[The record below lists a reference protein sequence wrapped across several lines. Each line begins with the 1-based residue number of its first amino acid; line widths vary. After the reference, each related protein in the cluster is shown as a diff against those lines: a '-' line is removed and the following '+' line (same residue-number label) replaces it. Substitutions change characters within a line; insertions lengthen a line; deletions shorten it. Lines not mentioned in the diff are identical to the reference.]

1 MVKRKSESDLAYKL
15 LRRLLRR
22 ALGSPESDRNL
33 LSVILH
39 DAPVLA
45 HQGKMH
51 DCSRCSVARLR
62 FALDVERVR
71 RLKSVIR
78 PIQLI

>member
-1 MVKRKSESDLAYKL
+1 MVKRKSESDLAYS
-15 LRRLLRR
+15 LLRR
-22 ALGSPESDRNL
+22 ALASPESDRNL

-51 DCSRCSVARLR
+51 DCSRSSVARLR

-78 PIQLI
+78 PIQLV